1 MKNYKT
7 FSVEKSLVYKEL
19 FLFLCI
25 TFGKKFVTNINAAKN
40 TLMKKNILFLFII
53 LTPFLLSAQA
63 ETDLATPNIPLD
75 DEGTIRYKE
84 VVKEDATQKDL
95 FKRCVKWINKE
106 YKSPGTITK
115 TRDMVNG
122 KIVINHT
129 FRLKK
134 VLESGTSTN
143 AGDVLYEMTIRFKDG
158 RYRAEITNF
167 VMKKASR
174 TPAEKWLDK
183 SDNLYNAEYARQLDE
198 FARAKMESLKKGMKP
213 AKEYKEEEW

>member
-1 MKNYKT
+1 MKNT
-7 FSVEKSLVYKEL
+7 L
-19 FLFLCI
+19 FLFMI
-25 TFGKKFVTNINAAKN
+25 F
-40 TLMKKNILFLFII
+40 M
-53 LTPFLLSAQA
+53 PFLLSAQLEA
-63 ETDLATPNIPLD
+63 ELTTPNIPLD
-75 DEGTIRYKE
+75 DEGKIRYKE

-106 YKSPGTITK
+106 YKSPGTVTK

-134 VLESGTSTN
+134 TIESGTSIN
-143 AGDVLYEMTIRFKDG
+143 AGDVMYEMTIRFKDG
-158 RYRAEITNF
+158 RYRAEMTNF
-167 VMKKASR
+167 VVKKTSR

-183 SDNLYNAEYARQLDE
+183 ADSSYNPEYAKQLDE
-198 FARAKMESLKKGMKP
+198 FANAKMESLKKGMKP